1 LRKYTLRNLAVQE
14 LLISNQE
21 LQPTAYQKMWSEP
34 SNEDLGLPSYNDVIT
49 GEHSERQNHH
59 VRSSVQNEIHSELLN
74 LAISFSSVQGDK
86 LHQLQQNDERVL
98 DLLIPHVKTFLA
110 EYSET
115 NLPMA
120 TLILIPAGI
129 ISPLAAPADDD
140 LRSADDFG
148 RVVTVSHEKGGDSPL
163 WGSADM
169 AERLASY
176 LRPRPD
182 ELPPRPSQA
191 SSPPV
196 EAASSKKSFFSR
208 KRPAAEP
215 TVPAV
220 DVKSVDLPKVAMVV
234 KAEEVVFRLESE
246 LGLYENQTVWGIVI
260 RLRVNTGK
268 QGY

>member
-1 LRKYTLRNLAVQE
+1 MSSKL
-14 LLISNQE
+14 S
-21 LQPTAYQKMWSEP
+21 SD
-34 SNEDLGLPSYNDVIT
+34 DLGLPSYNDVIT
-49 GEHSERQNHH
+49 GEHSGRQNHY

-74 LAISFSSVQGDK
+74 LTIKFSSVQGEK
-86 LHQLQQNDERVL
+86 LHKIQQDDERAL
-98 DLLIPHVKTFLA
+98 GLLIPHVKTFLA
-110 EYSET
+110 EYGET

-120 TLILIPAGI
+120 TLILIPAGT

-169 AERLASY
+169 TERLASY
-176 LRPRPD
+176 LRPRSD

-196 EAASSKKSFFSR
+196 ETTSSKKSFFSR
-208 KRPAAEP
+208 RRPAAGP

-220 DVKSVDLPKVAMVV
+220 DVERAELPKVTMVV

-246 LGLYENQTVWGIVI
+246 LGLYENQTVWGIVV
-260 RLRVNTGK
+260 RLRVNAGK
-268 QGY
+268 QDY